1 MTSLIRGNCGLMDC
15 GMDVERLPYDE
26 NWPAI
31 NIVYYELCKCGH
43 NTVFCVCKL
52 CGEFIL
58 EFSPRI
64 DADKEQ
70 HILSDHLDFIVG
82 PDGGVFLNNCKKF
95 ESYEIKRLMD
105 AYKKKV
111 GINMDTYQIHIY
123 LNEFMLLELFPQIL
137 YLDVNR
143 EIFSRIDLNKIDFD
157 FCYLKK
163 YNHEFRLIANKGNFM
178 RLMSGF
184 VGEMKNNLH
193 EIRCR
198 MCESIYDC
206 MPTMEM
212 IRCHFMKG
220 CSSLNKTLFI
230 KKVNRW
236 G

>member
-1 MTSLIRGNCGLMDC
+1 MTSLIKGECKRVDC
-15 GMDVERLPYDE
+15 RVDVEKLPYDE
-26 NWPAI
+26 NWSVI
-31 NIVYYELCKCGH
+31 DMVYYKVCKCGH
-43 NTVFCVCKL
+43 GTVFWVCKI
-52 CGEFIL
+52 CGEFML

-64 DADKEQ
+64 DVDEEQ
-70 HILSDHLDFIVG
+70 HILYNHLDFIMG
-82 PDGGVFLNNCKKF
+82 LHGGVFLNNCKKF

-111 GINMDTYQIHIY
+111 GINMDIYQIEIY

-143 EIFSRIDLNKIDFD
+143 EIFSRIDLDKIDFD

-163 YNHEFRLIANKGNFM
+163 YDHEFRLIADRGNFM

-184 VGEMKNNLH
+184 VREIKNNLH

-206 MPTMEM
+206 MPTMEI

-220 CSSLNKTLFI
+220 CSLNKTLFI
-230 KKVNRW
+230 EKVNRW